1 MQEPESILDRRLKNK
16 GRRTVS
22 QLLIKWAGWPP
33 ELTTWED
40 EDQVC
45 HLLPAATACVQAVS
59 QGGKNVKRLFYFY
72 IFQKEITEIYFWFL
86 ILQLYSPTARQGGG
100 RVPTARQGG
109 GRDLYINILNFF
121 YAEALGRS
129 LPPNTAGTCRPVEG
143 RQAPPKYKN

>member
-59 QGGKNVKRLFYFY
+59 QGGKNITRLFYFY
-72 IFQKEITEIYFWFL
+72 IFQKKITEIYFWFL
-86 ILQLYSPTARQGGG
+86 ILQFYSPTARQGGG
-100 RVPTARQGG
+100 R
-109 GRDLYINILNFF
+109 
-121 YAEALGRS
+121 
-129 LPPNTAGTCRPVEG
+129 LPPRTSA
-143 RQAPPKYKN
+143 QIFFIYI